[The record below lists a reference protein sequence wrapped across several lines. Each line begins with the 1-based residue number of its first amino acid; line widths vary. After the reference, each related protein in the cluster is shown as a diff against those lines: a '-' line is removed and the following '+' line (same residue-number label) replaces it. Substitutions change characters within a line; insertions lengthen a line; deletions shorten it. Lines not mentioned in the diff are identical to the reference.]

1 VRKAK
6 SCRDGKK
13 SDRLRMSPSLGNP
26 YMRSGA
32 ANGLM
37 VLAPSCSALLG
48 SRSPI
53 ARARSASPSRAQI
66 GPAAKLCWSDR
77 HKPRR
82 VVRELPHH
90 RRIDVQV
97 LRHEFRRRV
106 RQPVRERDLLIFG
119 SLEHR
124 QDLCVGRPGAARPA
138 RRPRAARQRQLSRT
152 AAGGQNVVPLKRRK
166 QLGVIP
172 LFRSGR

>member
-1 VRKAK
+1 
-6 SCRDGKK
+6 
-13 SDRLRMSPSLGNP
+13 
-26 YMRSGA
+26 
-32 ANGLM
+32 
-37 VLAPSCSALLG
+37 
-48 SRSPI
+48 
-53 ARARSASPSRAQI
+53 
-66 GPAAKLCWSDR
+66 
-77 HKPRR
+77 
-82 VVRELPHH
+82 
-90 RRIDVQV
+90 
-97 LRHEFRRRV
+97 V

-138 RRPRAARQRQLSRT
+138 RWPRGARQRQLSRT